1 MHEAESPEDLPS
13 PPVKSGDDHP
23 YAIFRNRDFTLYLAG
38 RLVAVLGQQMFTMA
52 IGWEIY
58 ERTCQ
63 TPYSALALALVGL
76 TLMVP
81 MFLFTLPAGHI
92 ADNYNRKRIIVL
104 MTAVMAA
111 ASLGVAVI
119 SALQA
124 PVYWIYVC
132 LFIGGTA
139 RTFSWAAN
147 AAFLPAL
154 VDRKDFPRAMNW
166 NAAMFQLSCIIGP
179 ASAGAIIAAMSRH
192 MASPA
197 ALVYVLNAL
206 ASLAFCMLIG
216 LVRQQHTVAVKEPM
230 TLQALLTGF
239 KFVYASK
246 IILGTI
252 TLDMFAVLLGGA
264 TALLPIYAKDIL
276 FVGPGGLGL
285 LQAAMPMGSVLCV
298 FILNHRPPL
307 QKAGRSMLWAVAAF
321 GLATVGFG
329 FSKWYWFSFLM
340 LFTCGAVDNISVVV
354 RHTLV
359 QMLTP
364 DDKRGRVSAVNNL
377 FISTSN
383 ELGWFESGF
392 VAQIFGR
399 GIKIGTMNL
408 RIESGHLAHML
419 GLTMGNTIVAGTVI
433 SAVSGGVGTI
443 LTVIAVALI
452 WPEIRKYGK
461 LV

>member
-1 MHEAESPEDLPS
+1 M
-13 PPVKSGDDHP
+13 PPAAKTAGGHP
-23 YAIFRNRDFTLYLAG
+23 YAIFRNRDFTIYLMG
-38 RLVAVLGQQMFTMA
+38 RLIAVFGQQMFVLTV
-52 IGWEIY
+52 GWELY
-58 ERTCQ
+58 ERTG
-63 TPYSALALALVGL
+63 SALALGLVGL
-76 TLMVP
+76 TQMIP
-81 MFLFTLPAGHI
+81 IFLFTLPAGHV
-92 ADNYNRKRIIVL
+92 ADNYNRKRVVML
-104 MTAVMAA
+104 MTTVITA
-111 ASLGVAVI
+111 ASLGMAAV
-119 SALQA
+119 SASHA
-124 PVYWIYVC
+124 PVPWIYLC
-132 LFIGGTA
+132 LFIGATA
-139 RTFSWAAN
+139 RTFMWAAN
-147 AAFLPAL
+147 AAFLPYL
-154 VDRKDFPRAMNW
+154 VDRKDFPRAVNW
-166 NAAMFQLSCIIGP
+166 NASAFYLSSIIGP
-179 ASAGAIIAAMSRH
+179 LAAGAIIAGMVKHHST
-192 MASPA
+192 SPA

-206 ASLAFCMLIG
+206 ASLVFCMLIG
-216 LVRQQHTVAVKEPM
+216 LIRQQHTVAVKEPM

-321 GLATVGFG
+321 GLGTIAFG

-340 LFTCGAVDNISVVV
+340 LFMCGAVDNISVVV

-383 ELGWFESGF
+383 ELGWCESGT
-392 VAQIFGR
+392 VAQIFGP
-399 GIKIGTMNL
+399 TL
-408 RIESGHLAHML
+408 
-419 GLTMGNTIVAGTVI
+419 GNTIVAGAVI

-443 LTVIAVALI
+443 LTVIAVAWI
-452 WPEIRKYGK
+452 WPEIRKYGR
-461 LV
+461 LDAT